1 MTKKIGRPTNR
12 ITTNCK
18 VCGVTFTKRPSE
30 LKRRPTCSLECGSQA
45 RGLKQQW
52 QKTAKQLQAHSF
64 MYANQLPTFD
74 SICGTFR
81 LDPAE
86 NDFYETLDD
95 GTALR
100 YELTADGRLFQLED
114 LSEVDPSE
122 LPGSAVA
129 SP

>member
-1 MTKKIGRPTNR
+1 
-12 ITTNCK
+12 
-18 VCGVTFTKRPSE
+18 
-30 LKRRPTCSLECGSQA
+30 
-45 RGLKQQW
+45 
-52 QKTAKQLQAHSF
+52 

-86 NDFYETLDD
+86 NAFYETLDD